1 CDPLYPK
8 QVRYQAAPLTD
19 CRTDLEALASVP
31 LRGANIT
38 DIPPPRQTLF

>member
-1 CDPLYPK
+1 M
-8 QVRYQAAPLTD
+8 RYQAAPLTD
-19 CRTDLEALASVP
+19 CRTDLKALASVP

>member
-1 CDPLYPK
+1 LYPK

-19 CRTDLEALASVP
+19 CVTIRLKQFASVP

-38 DIPPPRQTLF
+38 DKTPPRQTLF